1 MFLYNTTLKVNNNI
15 VDEWLQWQKEIHI
28 PEILAT
34 GLFYDYNF
42 FELLEQ
48 DISDGR
54 TFIIQYLA
62 HNRKSYHEYMNHHAP
77 FYLNKEIKKWGNQ
90 FVSFQTLLQAIN

>member
-28 PEILAT
+28 PEILAS
-34 GLFYDYNF
+34 GMFYDYNF

-48 DISDGR
+48 DIIEGR

-62 HNRKSYHEYMNHHAP
+62 HNRKNYNDYMNHQAP
-77 FYLNKEIKKWGNQ
+77 FYLSKEIKKWGGQ
-90 FVSFQTLLQAIN
+90 FVSFQTLLQAIK